1 MSKIFIIS
9 GATSTGKSEIA
20 NELTQQLQGKI
31 AIINADSLQI
41 YEGLPILSAQPT
53 FEEQKLAPHFLY
65 SYLKPYEKSSVALWL
80 NLVKPIIENLWRKN
94 ITPIIVGGTGM
105 YLSKLVAGISKIPA
119 ISNEIKQEA
128 QKFYDENGAEVLRQ
142 KLIDFG
148 EKEILDK
155 QRLTRA
161 FEVFLQTKKTL
172 SWWQNQPKEKIFEN
186 ANFIHANLE
195 INREKL
201 YENCN
206 LRFEKMLKNGAINE
220 VKNLRK
226 TLDKNQNYSITKTL
240 GYEEICDYLDKK
252 ISEKTMVEI
261 ATKKTRNYAKRQLTW
276 FRTQILDKKT
286 FSDKILLKE
295 YILTKLYEI

>member
-20 NELTQQLQGKI
+20 NDLAQQLQGKI

-53 FEEQKLAPHFLY
+53 FEEQKLTPHFLY
-65 SYLKPYEKSSVALWL
+65 SYLKPHEKSSVALWL
-80 NLVKPIIENLWRKN
+80 NLVKPIIEDLWRKN

-105 YLSKLVAGISKIPA
+105 YLSKLVAGISKIPE
-119 ISNEIKQEA
+119 ISDEIKQEA

-142 KLIDFG
+142 KLTDLG

-155 QRLTRA
+155 QRLIRA

-206 LRFEKMLKNGAINE
+206 FRFEKMLKSGAISE
-220 VKNLRK
+220 VENLRK
-226 TLDKNQNYSITKTL
+226 ILDKNQNYSITKTL
-240 GYEEICDYLDKK
+240 GYEEICDYLDEK
-252 ISEKTMVEI
+252 ISEKTMIEI

-286 FSDKILLKE
+286 FSDKNLLKE
-295 YILTKLYEI
+295 YILKNI